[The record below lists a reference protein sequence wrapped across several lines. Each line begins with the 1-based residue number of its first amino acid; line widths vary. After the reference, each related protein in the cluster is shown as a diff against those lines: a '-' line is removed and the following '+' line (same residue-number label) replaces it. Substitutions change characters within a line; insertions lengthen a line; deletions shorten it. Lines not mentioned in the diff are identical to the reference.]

1 MGTNLSQ
8 QPPTDLD
15 VDFDLDVAFDQDVL
29 MPDTFSRG
37 S

>member
-15 VDFDLDVAFDQDVL
+15 VDLDLDVAFDQDVF